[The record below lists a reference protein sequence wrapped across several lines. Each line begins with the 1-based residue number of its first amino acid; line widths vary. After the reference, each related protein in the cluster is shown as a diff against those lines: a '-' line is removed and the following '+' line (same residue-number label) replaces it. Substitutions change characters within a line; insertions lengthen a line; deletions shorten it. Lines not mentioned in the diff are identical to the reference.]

1 MNLKHLLLSMAAG
14 IALTASAQT
23 QGYMDGIEYF
33 KADQFDNAKEILSR
47 TINDEQTDR
56 ATALYYLGA
65 IALSEG
71 DAATAAKNF
80 NEGIEL
86 NPKNGLNYV
95 GLGSLLLKNGDAKG
109 AADQFKA
116 ATKAQN
122 KAPIYVAIARAY
134 YQTDPVAYAKEYE
147 KNMQSAF
154 GKDKKC
160 SDYYLMLG
168 DRLRDEAIA
177 EGENSPKIGEAA
189 SEYSQAIYFNP
200 KAPEAYVKYSKVFA
214 KANPQYAIQKIQ
226 DLLEV
231 VPNSAMAQRELAE
244 RYYDNDQWTRAAQ
257 QYAEYIKN
265 PNHFVQD
272 EERYAVLLYF
282 GEKYQESL
290 DLAQSILAKNPE
302 SVQMKRILFLD
313 LDKLGRTQEAKV
325 AAEEFLAMPGVR
337 FTANDYSSYAGVL
350 NELEE
355 YDTEITAWQ
364 NAVKANPEKTD
375 LLKNL
380 SSAYSQAGSRA
391 LKEQKAINLK
401 EAGLAEEE
409 LAARQASADSLQT
422 VANQAYINALDAY
435 KKYIDAGTF
444 STQDLVDLGS
454 RYQNVA
460 ATSVPGSP
468 EKAAAIDGAIAAINQ
483 VIERVPENFI
493 PYRNKARM
501 QLVKNDN
508 APSEESVETYTKMLE
523 LLDLDPQNR
532 TDRADTYREGF
543 AQIASYYLSIK
554 DTETAKEWYL
564 KMLELD
570 PDNQAL
576 RDYIDKL
583 K

>member
-1 MNLKHLLLSMAAG
+1 MNFKHLMLAMAAG
-14 IALTASAQT
+14 LALSASAQT
-23 QGYMDGIEYF
+23 QGYKDGIEYF
-33 KADQFDNAKEILSR
+33 KADQFDNAREILSR
-47 TINDEQTDR
+47 TIDAPETDR

-65 IALSEG
+65 VALQDG
-71 DAATAAKNF
+71 DTKTAEANF
-80 NEGIEL
+80 NEGITL

-95 GLGSLLLKNGDAKG
+95 GLGALMLKKGDAKG
-109 AADQFKA
+109 ASEQFKA
-116 ATKAQN
+116 AVKAEK
-122 KAPIYVAIARAY
+122 KAPVMVAIARSY
-134 YQTDPVAYAKEYE
+134 YQADPVAYSKEYE
-147 KNMQSAF
+147 KYMADAF
-154 GKDKKC
+154 AKDKK
-160 SDYYLMLG
+160 STDYYVMKG
-168 DRLRDEAIA
+168 DKLRDEAIA
-177 EGENSPKIGEAA
+177 EGEQSSKIGEAA

-200 KAPEAYVKYSKVFA
+200 NTPEAYVKYSKVFA
-214 KANPQYAIQKIQ
+214 KANPQYAIEKLKE
-226 DLLEV
+226 LLTIA
-231 VPNSAMAQRELAE
+231 PNSAMAQRELAE
-244 RYYDNDQWTRAAQ
+244 RYYDNDQWTRSAE

-290 DLAQSILAKNPE
+290 DLAQSILAKQPN

-313 LDKLGRTQEAKV
+313 LDKLGRKQEAKA
-325 AAEEFLAMPGVR
+325 AAEDFLAMPGVR
-337 FTANDYSSYAGVL
+337 FTANDYSSYAGIL

-355 YDTEITAWQ
+355 YDGEVEAWKK
-364 NAVKANPEKTD
+364 AVAVNPEKVE

-380 SSAYSQAGSRA
+380 STAYSQAGSRA
-391 LKEQKAINLK
+391 LKAQKAATD
-401 EAGLAEEE
+401 EAE
-409 LAARQASADSLQT
+409 AAALGAQAHE
-422 VANQAYINALDAY
+422 AYINSLNAY
-435 KKYIDAGTF
+435 KQYIDAGTY

-460 ATSVPGSP
+460 ATAEAGSA
-468 EKAAAIDGAIAAINQ
+468 EKAEAINGAIAAIDQ

-508 APSEESVETYTKMLE
+508 QPSEELVETYTKMLE

-532 TDRADTYREGF
+532 TDRADTYREGY

-554 DTETAKEWYL
+554 DIDSAKTWYL

-570 PDNQAL
+570 PTNDAL
-576 RDYIDKL
+576 RDYIDKM

>member
-1 MNLKHLLLSMAAG
+1 MNFKHLMLAMAAG
-14 IALTASAQT
+14 LALSASAQT
-23 QGYMDGIEYF
+23 QGYKDGIEYF
-33 KADQFDNAKEILSR
+33 KADQFDNAREILSR
-47 TINDEQTDR
+47 TIDAPETDR

-65 IALSEG
+65 VALQDG
-71 DAATAAKNF
+71 DTKTAEANF
-80 NEGIEL
+80 NEGITL

-95 GLGSLLLKNGDAKG
+95 GLGALMLKKGDAKG
-109 AADQFKA
+109 ASEQFKA
-116 ATKAQN
+116 AVKAEK
-122 KAPIYVAIARAY
+122 KAPVMVAIARSY
-134 YQTDPVAYAKEYE
+134 YQADPVAYSKEYE
-147 KNMQSAF
+147 KYMADAF
-154 GKDKKC
+154 AKDKK
-160 SDYYLMLG
+160 STDYYVMKG
-168 DRLRDEAIA
+168 DKLRDEAIA
-177 EGENSPKIGEAA
+177 EGEQSSKIGEAA

-200 KAPEAYVKYSKVFA
+200 NTPEAYVKYSKVFA
-214 KANPQYAIQKIQ
+214 KANPQYAIEKLKE
-226 DLLEV
+226 LLTIA
-231 VPNSAMAQRELAE
+231 PNSAMAQRELAE
-244 RYYDNDQWTRAAQ
+244 RYYDNDQWTRSAE

-290 DLAQSILAKNPE
+290 DLAQSILAKQPN

-313 LDKLGRTQEAKV
+313 LDKLGRKQEAKA
-325 AAEEFLAMPGVR
+325 AAEDFLAMPGVR
-337 FTANDYSSYAGVL
+337 FTANDYSSYAGIL

-355 YDTEITAWQ
+355 YDGEVEAWKK
-364 NAVKANPEKTD
+364 AVAVNPEKVE

-380 SSAYSQAGSRA
+380 STAYSQAGSRA
-391 LKEQKAINLK
+391 LKAQKAAAD
-401 EAGLAEEE
+401 EAE
-409 LAARQASADSLQT
+409 AAALGAQAHE
-422 VANQAYINALDAY
+422 AYINSLNAY
-435 KKYIDAGTF
+435 KQYIDAGTY

-460 ATSVPGSP
+460 ATAEAGSA
-468 EKAAAIDGAIAAINQ
+468 EKAEAINGAIAAIDQ

-508 APSEESVETYTKMLE
+508 QPSEELVETYTKMLE

-532 TDRADTYREGF
+532 TDRADTYREGY

-554 DTETAKEWYL
+554 DIDSAKTWYL

-570 PDNQAL
+570 PTNDAL
-576 RDYIDKL
+576 RDYIDKM

>member
-1 MNLKHLLLSMAAG
+1 MNFKHLMLTLAAG
-14 IALTASAQT
+14 CAFGVSAQT

-33 KADQFDNAKEILSR
+33 KADQLDNAREILQR
-47 TINDEQTDR
+47 TIDAPETDR

-65 IALSEG
+65 VALQDG
-71 DAATAAKNF
+71 DLKTAADNF
-80 NEGIEL
+80 NEGITL

-95 GLGSLLLKNGDAKG
+95 GLGSMLLKNKDEKG
-109 AADQFKA
+109 AAEQFKA
-116 ATKAQN
+116 ALKAEK
-122 KAPIYVAIARAY
+122 KAPVMVAIARAY
-134 YQTDPVAYAKEYE
+134 YQADPVAYSKEYE
-147 KNMQSAF
+147 KYMADAF
-154 GKDKKC
+154 AKDKKC
-160 SDYYLMLG
+160 TDYYVMKG
-168 DRLRDEAIA
+168 DKLRDEAIA
-177 EGENSPKIGEAA
+177 EGETSTKIGDAA
-189 SEYSQAIYFNP
+189 SEYTQAIYWD
-200 KAPEAYVKYSKVFA
+200 KATPEAYVKYSRVFA
-214 KANPQYAIQKIQ
+214 KANPQYAIEKIQ
-226 DLLEV
+226 ELLTIA
-231 VPNSAMAQRELAE
+231 PNSAMAQRELAE
-244 RYYDNDQWTRAAQ
+244 RYYDNDQWTKAAQ

-290 DLAQSILAKNPE
+290 DLAKSILAKEPN

-313 LDKLGRTQEAKV
+313 LDKLGQKEAAKA
-325 AAEEFLAMPGVR
+325 AAEDFFAMPGVR
-337 FTANDYSSYAGVL
+337 FTANDYSSYAGIL

-355 YDTEITAWQ
+355 YDGEVEAWKK
-364 NAVKANPEKTD
+364 AVAVNPEKTE

-380 SSAYSQAGSRA
+380 STAYSQAGSRA
-391 LKEQKAINLK
+391 LKAQKAAGED
-401 EAGLAEEE
+401 EAAAAAAGAE
-409 LAARQASADSLQT
+409 AH
-422 VANQAYINALDAY
+422 QAYINSLNAY
-435 KKYIDAGTF
+435 KQYIDAGTY

-460 ATSVPGSP
+460 ATSEPGSE
-468 EKAAAIDGAIAAINQ
+468 EKTEAITGAIAAIDQ

-501 QLVKNDN
+501 LLVKNDN
-508 APSEESVETYTKMLE
+508 QPSEECAATYTKMLE

-532 TDRADTYREGF
+532 TERADTYREGY
-543 AQIASYYLSIK
+543 AQIASYHLSNK
-554 DTETAKEWYL
+554 DIDSAKNWYL

>member
-1 MNLKHLLLSMAAG
+1 MNLKHLMLAMAAG
-14 IALTASAQT
+14 FALNASAQT

-33 KADQFDNAKEILSR
+33 KADQFDNAREILSR
-47 TINDEQTDR
+47 TIDAPETDR

-65 IALSEG
+65 VALQDG
-71 DAATAAKNF
+71 DNKTAAENF
-80 NEGIEL
+80 TEGINL

-95 GLGSLLLKNGDAKG
+95 GLGSMLLKNGDAKG
-109 AADQFKA
+109 AAEQFKLA
-116 ATKAQN
+116 LKAQK
-122 KAPIYVAIARAY
+122 KASVMVAIARAY
-134 YQTDPVAYAKEYE
+134 YQADPVAYAKEYE
-147 KNMQSAF
+147 KYMNDAYS
-154 GKDKKC
+154 KDKKNT
-160 SDYYLMLG
+160 DYYIMRG
-168 DRLRDEAIA
+168 DKLRDEAIA
-177 EGENSPKIGEAA
+177 EGESSQKIGEAA
-189 SEYSQAIYFNP
+189 SEYTQAIYWNSNT
-200 KAPEAYVKYSKVFA
+200 PEASVKYSKVFA
-214 KANPQYAIQKIQ
+214 KINPQYAIEKLQE
-226 DLLEV
+226 LLTIA
-231 VPNSAMAQRELAE
+231 PNSAMAQRELAE

-290 DLAQSILAKNPE
+290 DLAKSILAKQPN

-313 LDKLGRTQEAKV
+313 LDKLGQTEAAK
-325 AAEEFLAMPGVR
+325 AAADEFFAMPDVR
-337 FTANDYSSYAGVL
+337 FTANDYSSYAGIL

-355 YDTEITAWQ
+355 YDGEVEAWKK
-364 NAVKANPEKTD
+364 AVATNPDKVD

-380 SSAYSQAGSRA
+380 STAYSQAGSRA
-391 LKEQKAINLK
+391 LKSQKAATDEISSAAFQE
-401 EAGLAEEE
+401 EAH
-409 LAARQASADSLQT
+409 
-422 VANQAYINALDAY
+422 QAYINSLNAY
-435 KKYIDAGTF
+435 KQYIDAGTY

-460 ATSVPGSP
+460 ATAEAGSE
-468 EKAAAIDGAIAAINQ
+468 EKAEAINGAIAAIDQ
-483 VIERVPENFI
+483 VIARVPENFI

-501 QLVKNDN
+501 LLVKNDN
-508 APSEESVETYTKMLE
+508 QPSEESAATYTKMLE

-554 DTETAKEWYL
+554 DVDGAKTWYL

-570 PDNQAL
+570 PENQAL
-576 RDYIDKL
+576 RDYIEKL

>member
-1 MNLKHLLLSMAAG
+1 MNLKHLMLAMAAG
-14 IALTASAQT
+14 FALNASAQT

-33 KADQFDNAKEILSR
+33 KADQFDNAREILSR
-47 TINDEQTDR
+47 TIDAPETDR

-65 IALSEG
+65 VALQDG
-71 DAATAAKNF
+71 DNKTAAENF
-80 NEGIEL
+80 TEGINL

-95 GLGSLLLKNGDAKG
+95 GLGSMLLKNGDAKG
-109 AADQFKA
+109 AAEQFKLA
-116 ATKAQN
+116 LKAQK
-122 KAPIYVAIARAY
+122 KASVMVAIARAY
-134 YQTDPVAYAKEYE
+134 YQADPVAYAKEYE
-147 KNMQSAF
+147 KYMNDAYS
-154 GKDKKC
+154 KDKKNT
-160 SDYYLMLG
+160 DYYIMRG
-168 DRLRDEAIA
+168 DKLRDEAIA
-177 EGENSPKIGEAA
+177 EGESSQKIGEAA
-189 SEYSQAIYFNP
+189 SEYTQAIYWNSNT
-200 KAPEAYVKYSKVFA
+200 PEAYVKYSKVFA
-214 KANPQYAIQKIQ
+214 KINPQYAIEKLQE
-226 DLLEV
+226 LLTIA
-231 VPNSAMAQRELAE
+231 PNSAMAQRELAE

-290 DLAQSILAKNPE
+290 DLAKSILAKQPN

-313 LDKLGRTQEAKV
+313 LDKLGQTEAAKA
-325 AAEEFLAMPGVR
+325 AAEEFFAMPDVR
-337 FTANDYSSYAGVL
+337 FTANDYSSYAGIL

-355 YDTEITAWQ
+355 YDGEVEAWKK
-364 NAVKANPEKTD
+364 AVATNPDKVD

-380 SSAYSQAGSRA
+380 STAYSQAGSRA
-391 LKEQKAINLK
+391 LKSQKAATDEISSAAFQE
-401 EAGLAEEE
+401 EAH
-409 LAARQASADSLQT
+409 
-422 VANQAYINALDAY
+422 QAYINSLNAY
-435 KKYIDAGTF
+435 KQYIDAGTY

-460 ATSVPGSP
+460 ATAEAGSE
-468 EKAAAIDGAIAAINQ
+468 EKAEAINGAIAAIDQ
-483 VIERVPENFI
+483 VIARVPENFI

-501 QLVKNDN
+501 LLVKNDN
-508 APSEESVETYTKMLE
+508 QPSEESAATYTKMLE

-554 DTETAKEWYL
+554 DVDGAKTWYL

-570 PDNQAL
+570 PENQAL
-576 RDYIDKL
+576 RDYIEKL

>member
-1 MNLKHLLLSMAAG
+1 MNLKHLMLAMAAG
-14 IALTASAQT
+14 FALNASAQT

-33 KADQFDNAKEILSR
+33 KADQFDNAREILSR
-47 TINDEQTDR
+47 TIDAPETDR

-65 IALSEG
+65 VALQDG
-71 DAATAAKNF
+71 DNKTAAENF
-80 NEGIEL
+80 TEGINL

-95 GLGSLLLKNGDAKG
+95 GLGSMLLKNGDAKG
-109 AADQFKA
+109 AAEQFKLA
-116 ATKAQN
+116 LKAQK
-122 KAPIYVAIARAY
+122 KASVMVAIARAY
-134 YQTDPVAYAKEYE
+134 YQADPVAYAKEYE
-147 KNMQSAF
+147 KYMNDAYS
-154 GKDKKC
+154 KDKKNT
-160 SDYYLMLG
+160 DYYIMRG
-168 DRLRDEAIA
+168 DKLRDEAIA
-177 EGENSPKIGEAA
+177 EGEFSQKIGEAA
-189 SEYSQAIYFNP
+189 SEYTQAIYWNSNT
-200 KAPEAYVKYSKVFA
+200 PEAYVKYSKVFA
-214 KANPQYAIQKIQ
+214 KINPQYAIEKLQE
-226 DLLEV
+226 LLTIA
-231 VPNSAMAQRELAE
+231 PNSAMAQRELAE

-290 DLAQSILAKNPE
+290 DLAKSILAKQPN

-313 LDKLGRTQEAKV
+313 LDKLGQTEAAK
-325 AAEEFLAMPGVR
+325 AAADEFFAMPDVR
-337 FTANDYSSYAGVL
+337 FTANDYSSYAGIL

-355 YDTEITAWQ
+355 YDGEVEAWKK
-364 NAVKANPEKTD
+364 AVATNPDKVD

-380 SSAYSQAGSRA
+380 STAYSQAGSRA
-391 LKEQKAINLK
+391 LKSQKAATDEISSAAFQE
-401 EAGLAEEE
+401 EAH
-409 LAARQASADSLQT
+409 
-422 VANQAYINALDAY
+422 QAYINSLNAY
-435 KKYIDAGTF
+435 KQYIDAGTY

-460 ATSVPGSP
+460 ATAEAGSE
-468 EKAAAIDGAIAAINQ
+468 EKAEAINGAIAAIDQ
-483 VIERVPENFI
+483 VIARVPENFI

-501 QLVKNDN
+501 LLVKNDN
-508 APSEESVETYTKMLE
+508 QPSEESAATYTKMLE

-554 DTETAKEWYL
+554 DVDGAKTWYL

-570 PDNQAL
+570 PENQAL
-576 RDYIDKL
+576 RDYIEKL

>member
-1 MNLKHLLLSMAAG
+1 MNLKHLMLAMAAG
-14 IALTASAQT
+14 LALNASAQT

-33 KADQFDNAKEILSR
+33 KADQFDNAREILSR
-47 TINDEQTDR
+47 TIDAPETDR

-65 IALSEG
+65 VALQDG
-71 DAATAAKNF
+71 DNKTAAENF
-80 NEGIEL
+80 TEGINL

-95 GLGSLLLKNGDAKG
+95 GLGSMLLKNGDAKG
-109 AADQFKA
+109 AAEQFKLA
-116 ATKAQN
+116 LKAQK
-122 KAPIYVAIARAY
+122 KASVMVAIARAY
-134 YQTDPVAYAKEYE
+134 YQADPVAYAKEYE
-147 KNMQSAF
+147 KYMNDAYS
-154 GKDKKC
+154 KDKKNT
-160 SDYYLMLG
+160 DYYIMRG
-168 DRLRDEAIA
+168 DKLRDEAIA
-177 EGENSPKIGEAA
+177 EGESSQKIGEAA
-189 SEYSQAIYFNP
+189 SEYTQAIYWNSNT
-200 KAPEAYVKYSKVFA
+200 PEAYVKYSKVFA
-214 KANPQYAIQKIQ
+214 KINPQYAIEKLQE
-226 DLLEV
+226 LLTIA
-231 VPNSAMAQRELAE
+231 PNSAMAQRELAE

-290 DLAQSILAKNPE
+290 DLAKSILAKQPN

-313 LDKLGRTQEAKV
+313 LDKLGQTEAAKA
-325 AAEEFLAMPGVR
+325 AAEEFFAMPDVR
-337 FTANDYSSYAGVL
+337 FTANDYSSYAGIL

-355 YDTEITAWQ
+355 YDGEVEAWKK
-364 NAVKANPEKTD
+364 AVATNPDKVD

-380 SSAYSQAGSRA
+380 STAYSQAGSRA
-391 LKEQKAINLK
+391 LKSQKAATDEISSAAFQE
-401 EAGLAEEE
+401 EAH
-409 LAARQASADSLQT
+409 
-422 VANQAYINALDAY
+422 QAYINSLNAY
-435 KKYIDAGTF
+435 KQYIDAGTY

-460 ATSVPGSP
+460 ATAEAGSE
-468 EKAAAIDGAIAAINQ
+468 EKAEAINGAIAAIDQ
-483 VIERVPENFI
+483 VIARVPENFI

-501 QLVKNDN
+501 LLVKNDN
-508 APSEESVETYTKMLE
+508 QPSEESAATYTKMLE

-554 DTETAKEWYL
+554 DVDGAKTWYL

-570 PDNQAL
+570 PENQAL
-576 RDYIDKL
+576 RDYIEKL

>member
-1 MNLKHLLLSMAAG
+1 MNLKHLMLAMAAG
-14 IALTASAQT
+14 FALNASAQT

-33 KADQFDNAKEILSR
+33 KADQFDNAREILSR
-47 TINDEQTDR
+47 TIDAPETDR

-65 IALSEG
+65 VALQDG
-71 DAATAAKNF
+71 DNKTAAENF
-80 NEGIEL
+80 TEGINL

-95 GLGSLLLKNGDAKG
+95 GLGSMLLKNGDAKG
-109 AADQFKA
+109 AAEQFKLA
-116 ATKAQN
+116 LKAQK
-122 KAPIYVAIARAY
+122 KASVMVAIARAY
-134 YQTDPVAYAKEYE
+134 YQADPVAYAKEYE
-147 KNMQSAF
+147 KYMNDAYS
-154 GKDKKC
+154 KDKKNT
-160 SDYYLMLG
+160 DYYIMRG
-168 DRLRDEAIA
+168 DKLRDEAIA
-177 EGENSPKIGEAA
+177 EGESSQKIGEAA
-189 SEYSQAIYFNP
+189 SEYTQAIYWNSNT
-200 KAPEAYVKYSKVFA
+200 PEAYVKYSKVFA
-214 KANPQYAIQKIQ
+214 KINPQYAIEKLQE
-226 DLLEV
+226 LLTIA
-231 VPNSAMAQRELAE
+231 PNSAMAQRELAE

-290 DLAQSILAKNPE
+290 DLAKSILAKQPN

-313 LDKLGRTQEAKV
+313 LDKLGQTEAAK
-325 AAEEFLAMPGVR
+325 AAADEFFAMPDVR
-337 FTANDYSSYAGVL
+337 FTANDYSSYAGIL

-355 YDTEITAWQ
+355 YDGEVEAWKK
-364 NAVKANPEKTD
+364 AVATNPDKVD

-380 SSAYSQAGSRA
+380 STAYSQAGSRA
-391 LKEQKAINLK
+391 LKSQKAATDEISSAAFQE
-401 EAGLAEEE
+401 EAH
-409 LAARQASADSLQT
+409 
-422 VANQAYINALDAY
+422 QAYINSLNAY
-435 KKYIDAGTF
+435 KQYIDAGTY

-460 ATSVPGSP
+460 ATAEAGSE
-468 EKAAAIDGAIAAINQ
+468 EKAEAINGAIAAIDQ
-483 VIERVPENFI
+483 VIARVPENFI

-501 QLVKNDN
+501 LLVKNDN
-508 APSEESVETYTKMLE
+508 QPSEESAATYTKMLE

-554 DTETAKEWYL
+554 DVDGAKTWYL

-570 PDNQAL
+570 PENQAL
-576 RDYIDKL
+576 RDYIEKL

>member
-1 MNLKHLLLSMAAG
+1 MNLRNLWLTLAAG
-14 IALTASAQT
+14 VALTASAQT

-33 KADQFDNAKEILSR
+33 KADQFDNAREILTR
-47 TINDEQTDR
+47 TLNSPETER

-65 IALSEG
+65 VALHDG
-71 DAATAAKNF
+71 DFATAANNF
-80 NEGIEL
+80 NEGIKL
-86 NPKNGLNYV
+86 DPKNGLNYV
-95 GLGSLLLKNGDAKG
+95 GLGAIALKKGDAKA
-109 AADQFKA
+109 AADHFKA
-116 ATKAQN
+116 ALKAQK
-122 KAPIYVAIARAY
+122 KAPVMVAIARAY

-147 KNMQSAF
+147 KYLADAYS
-154 GKDKKC
+154 KDKK
-160 SDYYLMLG
+160 SPDVYMMRG
-168 DRLRDEAIA
+168 DKLRDEAIA
-177 EGENSPKIGEAA
+177 EGEASSKIGEAA
-189 SEYSQAIYFNP
+189 SEYTQAIYFAPNT
-200 KAPEAYVKYSKVFA
+200 PEAYVKYSRVYAKV
-214 KANPQYAIQKIQ
+214 NPTYAIDKLKE
-226 DLLEV
+226 LLTIA
-231 VPNSAMAQRELAE
+231 PNSAMAQRELAE

-290 DLAQSILAKNPE
+290 DLAKSILAKQPN

-313 LDKLGRTQEAKV
+313 LDKLGRTQDAKA
-325 AAEEFLAMPGVR
+325 AAEAFFATPDVR
-337 FTANDYSSYAGVL
+337 FTANDYSSFAGIL

-355 YDTEITAWQ
+355 YDAEVEAWN
-364 NAVKANPEKTD
+364 NAVKANPDKVE

-380 SSAYSQAGSRA
+380 STAYSQAGSRA
-391 LKEQKAINLK
+391 LKAQKATQDEDSIAAFQA
-401 EAGLAEEE
+401 EAH
-409 LAARQASADSLQT
+409 
-422 VANQAYINALDAY
+422 QAYVNSLNAY
-435 KKYIDAGTF
+435 KKYIDAGTY

-460 ATSVPGSP
+460 ATSEAGSQ
-468 EKAAAIDGAIAAINQ
+468 EKLDAINGAIAAIDQ

-508 APSEESVETYTKMLE
+508 QPSEEQAATYKKMLE

-532 TDRADTYREGF
+532 TDRVDTYREGY
-543 AQIASYYLSIK
+543 AQIASYYISIK
-554 DTETAKEWYL
+554 DIDGAKTWYL